1 METASFQLKD
11 YQFTRVELNKAN
23 LKSTDLGLSFDVS
36 GQFSK
41 IDHSS
46 NFQLTF
52 ETIAQSKETEDEF
65 LHIVCVA
72 NFVFENISTQEE
84 IPEFFYTNSVAILF
98 PYVRAYV
105 SLLTSQAQIRP
116 LVLPTL
122 NLTHLSE
129 PLKANTTTKSE

>member
-11 YQFTRVELNKAN
+11 YQFTRVELNNAN

-36 GQFSK
+36 GEFSNVS
-41 IDHSS
+41 DSS
-46 NFQLTF
+46 KFRLTF

-72 NFVFENISTQEE
+72 NFVFESVSTKEE
-84 IPEFFYTNSVAILF
+84 IPEYFYNNAVAILF
-98 PYVRAYV
+98 PYIRAYI
-105 SLLTSQAQIRP
+105 SLLTSQAQVRP

-129 PLKANTTTKSE
+129 PLRANTTTKSE

>member
-11 YQFTRVELNKAN
+11 YQFTRVELHKAN

-41 IDHSS
+41 INGVS

-52 ETIAQSKETEDEF
+52 ETIAQSKGAEDDF

-72 NFVFENISTQEE
+72 NFVFENVSTQEE
-84 IPEFFYTNSVAILF
+84 IPDFFYTNSVAILF

-105 SLLTSQAQIRP
+105 SLLTSQAQVRP